1 MERKLEFFEKEKL
14 KGNEETYRKESNF
27 FIVHNEGIKGK
38 SHWLMIN
45 AGILFH
51 LSALKK
57 SRENTNWD
65 LKKKS

>member
-51 LSALKK
+51 LSAFLF
-57 SRENTNWD
+57 
-65 LKKKS
+65 